1 MSDDESNPGEQTD
14 VEDDPRG
21 GAQSDEYRHAPPT
34 ELVVEGDTAMMGP
47 GGAPP
52 ADDDDAG

>member
-1 MSDDESNPGEQTD
+1 MTDEDRDPGEETD

-21 GAQSDEYRHAPPT
+21 GRQTDEYRHSGPT

-47 GGAPP
+47 GGSPP
-52 ADDDDAG
+52 RDDDEE

>member
-1 MSDDESNPGEQTD
+1 MSEDERNPGEQTD

-52 ADDDDAG
+52 ADDEPG